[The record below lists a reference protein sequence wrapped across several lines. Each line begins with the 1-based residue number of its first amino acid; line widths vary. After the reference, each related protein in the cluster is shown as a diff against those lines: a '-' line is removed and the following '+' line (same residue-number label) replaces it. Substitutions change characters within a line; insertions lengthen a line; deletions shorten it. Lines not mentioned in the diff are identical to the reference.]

1 MKWLAAGVVYSI
13 AYLIAGWA
21 LRGHTEIL
29 PWFRMVALLV
39 PAMSGVVIIMRRR
52 HVWTGCHWLFWT
64 TIALGL
70 ALSALGLIGW
80 TVDEW
85 LLGRE
90 TSWLGWHAVF
100 ALFGGVAPLLALL
113 TQPHRGRREAVT
125 TSTAVDIAGIAVMA
139 GFLYSR
145 FVVAPDV
152 ASTTTLQPSLP
163 LLLLNEFQQ
172 LLVFL
177 GMAIAA
183 FVARGQRWGP
193 TYQRLAV
200 GVFVHFL
207 TLTISSAE
215 IWRGLYQSVFVYD
228 LMWILP
234 FAFYSWAA
242 ASAPAS
248 DETAADDDD
257 RVVSPARPWIVF
269 AALALIP
276 LADFVLHQVVPMG
289 PAGERRGLFTVI
301 TVCSVLPLLM
311 ARLVVEH
318 GEARQAESKRR
329 LLAAATEY
337 ADDLITIMRTDGRME
352 HANGAFCRAVRSTP
366 QEVAAKRATDFLA
379 EQSRS
384 QIDAIT
390 DAIRTA
396 GVWRGTLVRCRPDH
410 STFLSS
416 ATLVSLTDDAGAATH
431 WVAIERDITQETQ
444 LREQQIHRERLAAVG
459 QLVSGIAH
467 ELNNPLQSI
476 LGLSDLMIQ
485 SEQREDKRT
494 DLAEVQKQAH
504 RAAKIVRNLLA
515 FVRRSGKQRTE
526 CDINEIVRSAI
537 TLRERELELAN
548 IAVEEEY
555 APNLPHVVVNR
566 EEMQQVVL
574 NLIVNAEHAL
584 RGTTAGGRLRL
595 RTAVNEASVAVEVE
609 DDGPGI
615 PPALAGKI
623 FEPFFSTKETGQGTG
638 LGLSISLGIATAH
651 GGSLSV
657 VPASKG
663 ACLRLSVPA
672 MSPQP
677 TPDLR
682 TSTVEMWAAMTGR
695 RALVVDDEPSLRDW
709 LQRVLTRRGFAVDV
723 AEDGQSAIGLMERN
737 RYDTI
742 FCDVQMPRVGGAGV
756 YGTIYR
762 RQPDLLP
769 GFVFISVQALDGQVE
784 WLVKSSNVP
793 FLAKP
798 FGEANVDAVL
808 AHVLADRGP
817 RREPRPS

>member
-1 MKWLAAGVVYSI
+1 MKWLAAGVVYSL

-21 LRGHTEIL
+21 LRGHAQIL

-39 PAMSGVVIIMRRR
+39 PAMSGVVIVVRRR
-52 HVWTGCHWLFWT
+52 HLWTGCHWLFWT
-64 TIALGL
+64 TIALGWV
-70 ALSALGLIGW
+70 LSSLGLVGW

-145 FVVAPDV
+145 FVVAPD
-152 ASTTTLQPSLP
+152 AAATTAVQPSLP
-163 LLLLNEFQQ
+163 LILLNEFQQ
-172 LLVFL
+172 FL
-177 GMAIAA
+177 AFVGMAIAA
-183 FVARGQRWGP
+183 FIARGQRWGP
-193 TYQRLAV
+193 TYRRLAV

-207 TLTISSAE
+207 TLTISSTE

-228 LMWILP
+228 LLWILP
-234 FAFYSWAA
+234 FAFYAWAA

-248 DETAADDDD
+248 DETAADDEE

-269 AALALIP
+269 GALALIP
-276 LADFVLHQVVPMG
+276 LADFGLQQVVPMG
-289 PAGERRGLFTVI
+289 AAGERRGLFTVI

-311 ARLVVEH
+311 ARLVVTH

-366 QEVAAKRATDFLA
+366 QDVAVRRTVDFLA

-390 DAIRTA
+390 DAIRAA
-396 GVWRGTLVRCRPDH
+396 GVWRGTLVRCRQDQ

-416 ATLVSLTDDAGAATH
+416 ATIVSLTDDAGAATH

-444 LREQQIHRERLAAVG
+444 LREQQIHRERLAAIG
-459 QLVSGIAH
+459 QLVSGVAH

-485 SEQREDKRT
+485 SDRHADMRT
-494 DLAEVQKQAH
+494 DLAEVQTQAH

-526 CDINEIVRSAI
+526 CNINEIVRSAV

-555 APNLPHVVVNR
+555 APNPPHVVINR

-574 NLIVNAEHAL
+574 NLIVNAEQAL
-584 RGTTAGGRLRL
+584 RAANSGGRLRV
-595 RTAVNEASVAVEVE
+595 RTAVHESSVAVDVE

-651 GGSLSV
+651 GGSLV
-657 VPASKG
+657 LVPSPRG
-663 ACLRLSVPA
+663 ACLRLSVPVRNA
-672 MSPQP
+672 QPSPEP
-677 TPDLR
+677 KA
-682 TSTVEMWAAMTGR
+682 STAATWTAMTGR

-723 AEDGQSAIGLMERN
+723 ADDGQSAIGLMERN

-742 FCDVQMPRVGGAGV
+742 FCDVQMPRVGGADV

-769 GFVFISVQALDGQVE
+769 GFVFISGQALDGQVE
-784 WLVKSSNVP
+784 WLVKTSNVP

-808 AHVLADRGP
+808 ASVLAGRGP
-817 RREPRPS
+817 RREPRPA